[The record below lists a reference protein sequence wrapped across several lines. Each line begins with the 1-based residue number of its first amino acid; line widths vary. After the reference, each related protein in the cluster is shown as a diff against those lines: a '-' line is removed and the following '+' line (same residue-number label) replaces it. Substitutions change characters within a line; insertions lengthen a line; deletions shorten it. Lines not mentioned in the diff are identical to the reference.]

1 MYTTKYRWIGAGIG
15 FVLGWVIPIGL
26 TSIIFAIAGYFIGR
40 TVDRKQMTGAT
51 TNNKQSNMRQN
62 SVSNTG
68 AVQDTT
74 MSINQL
80 AVLYDQ
86 KYISDTEFQK
96 YKQKIIAGVGQV
108 TAITVQQVKESIDG
122 IKALEQQN
130 LLTREEAEMQRIKSL
145 EDLIG

>member
-40 TVDRKQMTGAT
+40 TFDRKQMTGAT